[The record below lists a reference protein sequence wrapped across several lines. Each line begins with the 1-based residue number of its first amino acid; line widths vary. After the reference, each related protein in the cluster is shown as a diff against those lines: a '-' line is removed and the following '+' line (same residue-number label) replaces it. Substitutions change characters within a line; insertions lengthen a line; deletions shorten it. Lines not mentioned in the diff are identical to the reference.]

1 MIDIH
6 CHILPGVDDG
16 AKDTQETEKML
27 RIAYNEGIR
36 CIIATPHY
44 HGGMKPE
51 VWKKRRAALASTIAM
66 AKEISP
72 DLHIISGAEIYY
84 SQEAVEDLMMGD
96 VWTLNASKYV
106 LIEFATYVEF
116 TYIRQAVQ
124 TLQYNG
130 YLPILAHIERY
141 DALLI
146 EENVE
151 ELVRMGAYI
160 QVNAGS
166 VIGRDGR
173 DIKKYLLQ
181 LLKKRYIHFIGTDA
195 HGSAHRRPLMKK
207 CAAYI
212 EKKTDK
218 TYRRQVCLE
227 NARKIVRREY
237 IDE

>member
-1 MIDIH
+1 
-6 CHILPGVDDG
+6 
-16 AKDTQETEKML
+16 
-27 RIAYNEGIR
+27 
-36 CIIATPHY
+36 
-44 HGGMKPE
+44 
-51 VWKKRRAALASTIAM
+51 M

-181 LLKKRYIHFIGTDA
+181 LLEETVHPF
-195 HGSAHRRPLMKK
+195 HRNG
-207 CAAYI
+207 CA
-212 EKKTDK
+212 
-218 TYRRQVCLE
+218 RQRTQ
-227 NARKIVRREY
+227 AA
-237 IDE
+237 IDEEVRGIY